1 MMCTK
6 CKVQMEVGTAIQT
19 DNRRERSMD
28 FCQQILNHKT
38 LELISVWKC
47 PKCGHSE
54 TIYE

>member
-28 FCQQILNHKT
+28 FCQQILNHKM

>member
-38 LELISVWKC
+38 LELISMEVSEVWAFRNDL
-47 PKCGHSE
+47 
-54 TIYE
+54 